1 MSDRDG
7 VDRARER
14 TPLTITAER
23 LPNARVSLEITV
35 DAETVERHM
44 ERAVSRVSRQV
55 RVPGFRPGHV
65 PRKMLERH
73 IGTAALLQEALQ
85 ELLPEVYSHA
95 IEEQQ
100 VDAIDQPEFDLKST
114 EPLVVTAVVPV
125 RPEVDLG
132 SYTSLRASMREVTV
146 DPEQVEQTLL
156 NLRRQYAVLEPVER
170 PVDWD
175 DHIRA
180 DVSVS
185 VEGQREPHEE
195 TDAEFPVRK
204 NSVVSLPGFVE
215 RLVGL
220 SAGGPHTVEFNLPDD
235 FSAEELR
242 GKKATYQ
249 VTIHEVKREVLPEL
263 DDEFAKSLGDEE
275 IGTVAALRERV
286 EGDLRKNLEHN
297 AREEYHNEIIDLLVA
312 TATIDYPEVLVRREI
327 DRLID
332 RESNHASHSEEGLRN
347 WLNAIGSTEEEV
359 REAFGEQAD
368 LNVRR
373 GLVLG
378 QLVDQE
384 SIAPTDEQ
392 VDAEID
398 SLVVGMTGSTPEN
411 QAAIRNLFDTPDGRV
426 SIRNQLQTRLA
437 VERLEAICT
446 QPEEASAKPQ
456 RQSRRRR
463 AGAEAN
469 ASHAD
474 EAETVGE
481 GTTDAPADSND

>member
-1 MSDRDG
+1 
-7 VDRARER
+7 
-14 TPLTITAER
+14 
-23 LPNARVSLEITV
+23 
-35 DAETVERHM
+35 M
-44 ERAVSRVSRQV
+44 ERAVNRVSRQV

-73 IGTAALLQEALQ
+73 VGHAALLQEALQ
-85 ELLPEVYSHA
+85 ELLPEVYSQA

-125 RPEVDLG
+125 HPEINLG
-132 SYTSLRASMREVTV
+132 DYTALRAPMREVTV
-146 DPEQVEQTLL
+146 DQEQVEQTLL

-170 PVDWD
+170 AVDWD

-263 DDEFAKSLGDEE
+263 DDEFAKSLGDEAIE
-275 IGTVAALRERV
+275 TDAALRERV
-286 EGDLRKNLEHN
+286 EADLRKNLEHN

-312 TATIDYPEVLVRREI
+312 TATIDYPEVLVRREV

-347 WLNAIGSTEEEV
+347 WLNAIGQTEDEV

-378 QLVDQE
+378 KLVDQE

-398 SLVVGMTGSTPEN
+398 SLVSGMAGSTPEN

-437 VERLEAICT
+437 IERLEAICT
-446 QPEEASAKPQ
+446 QPEEASATSQ

-463 AGAEAN
+463 AGTAEDAPGG
-469 ASHAD
+469 D
-474 EAETVGE
+474 EASETTE
-481 GTTDAPADSND
+481 EASEAPVTE

>member
-1 MSDRDG
+1 M
-7 VDRARER
+7 
-14 TPLTITAER
+14 TITAER

-35 DAETVERHM
+35 DAETVEKHM

-73 IGTAALLQEALQ
+73 VGTAALLQEALQ
-85 ELLPEVYSHA
+85 ELLPEVYSQA

-125 RPEVDLG
+125 RPEVNLG
-132 SYTSLRASMREVTV
+132 DYTALRAPLAEVTT
-146 DPEQVEQTLL
+146 DQEQVEQTLL

-170 PVDWD
+170 AVDWD

-185 VEGQREPHEE
+185 VEGQTEPHEE
-195 TDAEFPVRK
+195 TDAEFPIRK

-215 RLVGL
+215 HLVGL
-220 SAGGPHTVEFNLPDD
+220 SAGGPHTIEFNLPDD

-242 GKKATYQ
+242 GKKATYH

-263 DDEFAKSLGDEE
+263 DDEFAKSLGDEGIE
-275 IGTVAALRERV
+275 TVGALRERV
-286 EGDLRKNLEHN
+286 EADLRKNLEHN

-312 TATIDYPEVLVRREI
+312 TATIDYPEVLVRREV

-332 RESNHASHSEEGLRN
+332 RESNHASHTEEGLRN
-347 WLNAIGSTEEEV
+347 WLSAIGQTEDEV
-359 REAFGEQAD
+359 REALGEQAD
-368 LNVRR
+368 LSVRR
-373 GLVLG
+373 ALVLG
-378 QLVDQE
+378 QLVEQE
-384 SIAPTDEQ
+384 SLVPTDEQ

-398 SLVVGMTGSTPEN
+398 SLVTGMAGSTPEN
-411 QAAIRNLFDTPDGRV
+411 QAAIRGLFDTPDGRV
-426 SIRNQLQTRLA
+426 SISNQLQTRLA

-446 QPEEASAKPQ
+446 QPEETSATPQ

-463 AGAEAN
+463 AGAEADG
-469 ASHAD
+469 ADSDEPAAAD
-474 EAETVGE
+474 ESAAAPTA
-481 GTTDAPADSND
+481 TD

>member
-1 MSDRDG
+1 M
-7 VDRARER
+7 
-14 TPLTITAER
+14 TITVER
-23 LPNARVSLEITV
+23 LPNARVSLEIAV
-35 DAETVERHM
+35 DPETVERHM
-44 ERAVSRVSRQV
+44 ERAVTRVSRQV
-55 RVPGFRPGHV
+55 RIPGFRPGHV

-73 IGTAALLQEALQ
+73 VGTAALLQEALQ
-85 ELLPEVYSHA
+85 ELLPEVYSQA

-125 RPEVDLG
+125 RPEVSLND
-132 SYTSLRASMREVTV
+132 YTALRASMPEVKV

-170 PVDWD
+170 AVDWD

-195 TDAEFPVRK
+195 TDAEFPIRK

-215 RLVGL
+215 HLVGL
-220 SAGGPHTVEFNLPDD
+220 SAGGPHTIEFDLPED
-235 FSAEELR
+235 FTAEEIR

-263 DDEFAKSLGDEE
+263 DDEFAKSLGEE
-275 IGTVAALRERV
+275 SIETVAALRERV
-286 EGDLRKNLEHN
+286 EGDLSKNLEHN
-297 AREEYHNEIIDLLVA
+297 AREGYHNEIIDLLVA
-312 TATIDYPEVLVRREI
+312 TATIDYPEVLVRREV

-347 WLNAIGSTEEEV
+347 WLAAIGQTEEEL
-359 REAFGEQAD
+359 RDALGEQAD
-368 LNVRR
+368 LSVRR
-373 GLVLG
+373 ALVLG
-378 QLVDQE
+378 QLVEQE

-398 SLVVGMTGSTPEN
+398 SLVTGMAGSTPEN
-411 QAAIRNLFDTPDGRV
+411 QVAIRNLFDTPDGRI

-437 VERLEAICT
+437 VERLEAICSA
-446 QPEEASAKPQ
+446 PEDTSAAPQ

-463 AGAEAN
+463 AGTGED
-469 ASHAD
+469 SPEAD
-474 EAETVGE
+474 EASETTEEVSE
-481 GTTDAPADSND
+481 APVTE

>member
-1 MSDRDG
+1 
-7 VDRARER
+7 
-14 TPLTITAER
+14 
-23 LPNARVSLEITV
+23 
-35 DAETVERHM
+35 M

-73 IGTAALLQEALQ
+73 VGTAALLQEALQ

-132 SYTSLRASMREVTV
+132 SYTALRASMREVTV

-170 PVDWD
+170 AVDWD

-263 DDEFAKSLGDEE
+263 DDEFAKSLGDEAIE
-275 IGTVAALRERV
+275 TLAALRERV

-312 TATIDYPEVLVRREI
+312 TATIDYPEVLVRREV

-398 SLVVGMTGSTPEN
+398 SLVAGMMGSTPEN

-437 VERLEAICT
+437 VERLEALCS
-446 QPEEASAKPQ
+446 QPEEASATPQ

-463 AGAEAN
+463 AGAEAGT
-469 ASHAD
+469 SDAD

-481 GTTDAPADSND
+481 DTTDAPADSND

>member
-1 MSDRDG
+1 M
-7 VDRARER
+7 
-14 TPLTITAER
+14 TIIAER

-35 DAETVERHM
+35 DAEIVERHM
-44 ERAVSRVSRQV
+44 ERAATRVSRQV

-73 IGTAALLQEALQ
+73 VGTAALLQEALQ

-95 IEEQQ
+95 IAEQQ

-125 RPEVDLG
+125 RPEVNLNN
-132 SYTSLRASMREVTV
+132 YTALRASLQEVTV
-146 DPEQVEQTLL
+146 DPERVGQTLL

-170 PVDWD
+170 AVEWD

-180 DVSVS
+180 DISVS
-185 VEGQREPHEE
+185 VEGQREPHQE

-204 NSVVSLPGFVE
+204 DSVVSLPGFVE

-242 GKKATYQ
+242 GKKATYE
-249 VTIHEVKREVLPEL
+249 VAIHEVKREVLPEL
-263 DDEFAKSLGDEE
+263 DDEFAKSLGDEAIE
-275 IGTVAALRERV
+275 TADALRERV
-286 EGDLRKNLEHN
+286 EGDLRKSLDRH
-297 AREEYHNEIIDLLVA
+297 AREAYHNELIDLLVA
-312 TATIDYPEVLVRREI
+312 TATIDYPEVLVRREV

-332 RESNHASHSEEGLRN
+332 RESNHAAHSEEGLRN
-347 WLNAIGSTEEEV
+347 WLSAIGRTEDEV

-373 GLVLG
+373 ALVLG
-378 QLVDQE
+378 RLVDLE
-384 SIAPTDEQ
+384 AIAPTDEQ
-392 VDAEID
+392 VEAEID
-398 SLVVGMTGSTPEN
+398 SLVTGMAGSTPEN
-411 QAAIRNLFDTPDGRV
+411 QAAIRNLFDTPDGRT

-437 VERLEAICT
+437 VERLEAICS
-446 QPEEASAKPQ
+446 QPEEASGAPL

-463 AGAEAN
+463 ADAEAG
-469 ASHAD
+469 ASDAGD
-474 EAETVGE
+474 LEAAAGE
-481 GTTDAPADSND
+481 SAAGEAPADSAG

>member
-1 MSDRDG
+1 
-7 VDRARER
+7 
-14 TPLTITAER
+14 
-23 LPNARVSLEITV
+23 
-35 DAETVERHM
+35 M

-73 IGTAALLQEALQ
+73 VGTAALLQEALQ

-132 SYTSLRASMREVTV
+132 NYTALRASMREVTV

-170 PVDWD
+170 AVDWD

-242 GKKATYQ
+242 GKRATYQ

-263 DDEFAKSLGDEE
+263 DDEFAKSLGDEAIE
-275 IGTVAALRERV
+275 TLAALRERV

-312 TATIDYPEVLVRREI
+312 TANIDYPEVLVRREV

-398 SLVVGMTGSTPEN
+398 SLVAGMTGSTPEN

-437 VERLEAICT
+437 VERLEALCS
-446 QPEEASAKPQ
+446 QPEEASATPQ

-463 AGAEAN
+463 AGAEAG
-469 ASHAD
+469 ASDTD
-474 EAETVGE
+474 ESETEGE

>member
-1 MSDRDG
+1 M
-7 VDRARER
+7 
-14 TPLTITAER
+14 TITAER

-35 DAETVERHM
+35 DSETVERHM
-44 ERAVSRVSRQV
+44 ERAVTRVSRQV

-73 IGTAALLQEALQ
+73 VGTAALLQEALQ
-85 ELLPEVYSHA
+85 ELLPEVYSQA

-114 EPLVVTAVVPV
+114 EPLVVTAIVPV

-132 SYTSLRASMREVTV
+132 DYTALRAPKPEVTV

-170 PVDWD
+170 AVDWD

-180 DVSVS
+180 DVTVS

-195 TDAEFPVRK
+195 TDAEFPIRK

-215 RLVGL
+215 RVIGL
-220 SAGGPHTVEFNLPDD
+220 SAGGPHTIEFSLPDD
-235 FSAEELR
+235 FAAEELR
-242 GKKATYQ
+242 GKKATYTL
-249 VTIHEVKREVLPEL
+249 TIHEVKREVLPDL
-263 DDEFAKSLGDEE
+263 DDEFAKSLGDEAIE
-275 IGTVAALRERV
+275 TVDALKARV
-286 EGDLRKNLEHN
+286 EADLRKNLEHN
-297 AREEYHNEIIDLLVA
+297 ANEGYHNEIIDLLVA
-312 TATIDYPEVLVRREI
+312 TATIDYPEVLVRREV

-347 WLNAIGSTEEEV
+347 WLAAIGQTEDEV

-368 LNVRR
+368 LSVRR
-373 GLVLG
+373 SLVLAK
-378 QLVDQE
+378 LVEQE
-384 SIAPTDEQ
+384 SLVPTDEQ

-398 SLVVGMTGSTPEN
+398 SLVTGMAGSTPEN

-437 VERLEAICT
+437 VERLEAICS
-446 QPEEASAKPQ
+446 QPEDSTAAPQ

-463 AGAEAN
+463 AGAEAG
-469 ASHAD
+469 AD
-474 EAETVGE
+474 EPAQSSEE
-481 GTTDAPADSND
+481 AQDEPAAGTADSDS

>member
-1 MSDRDG
+1 
-7 VDRARER
+7 
-14 TPLTITAER
+14 
-23 LPNARVSLEITV
+23 
-35 DAETVERHM
+35 M
-44 ERAVSRVSRQV
+44 ERAVTRVSRQV

-73 IGTAALLQEALQ
+73 VGTAALLQEALQ
-85 ELLPEVYSHA
+85 ELLPEVYTAA

-125 RPEVDLG
+125 RPMINLND
-132 SYTSLRASMREVTV
+132 YPALRAPLREVTV

-170 PVDWD
+170 AVDWN

-180 DVSVS
+180 DVSVT

-220 SAGGPHTVEFNLPDD
+220 SAGGPYTIEFNLPDD

-242 GKKATYQ
+242 GKQATYR

-263 DDEFAKSLGDEE
+263 DDEFAKSLGDEAIE
-275 IGTVAALRERV
+275 TEAQLHERV
-286 EGDLRKNLEHN
+286 EADLRKNLEHN

-312 TATIDYPEVLVRREI
+312 TATIDYPEVLVRREV

-347 WLNAIGSTEEEV
+347 WLAAIGSTEDEV

-373 GLVLG
+373 ALVLG
-378 QLVDQE
+378 QLVEQE
-384 SIAPTDEQ
+384 SIVPTDEQ

-398 SLVVGMTGSTPEN
+398 SLVSGMAGSTPEN
-411 QAAIRNLFDTPDGRV
+411 QAAIRNLFDTPDGRS
-426 SIRNQLQTRLA
+426 SIRNQLITRLA
-437 VERLEAICT
+437 VERLEVICT
-446 QPEEASAKPQ
+446 QPEDEAAAPQ

-463 AGAEAN
+463 TGASADGGAEAGG
-469 ASHAD
+469 
-474 EAETVGE
+474 EAEEAVA
-481 GTTDAPADSND
+481 APADPAAE

>member
-1 MSDRDG
+1 
-7 VDRARER
+7 
-14 TPLTITAER
+14 
-23 LPNARVSLEITV
+23 
-35 DAETVERHM
+35 M
-44 ERAVSRVSRQV
+44 ERAVTRVSRQV
-55 RVPGFRPGHV
+55 RIPGFRPGHV

-73 IGTAALLQEALQ
+73 VGTAALLQEALQ
-85 ELLPEVYSHA
+85 ELLPEVYSLA

-114 EPLVVTAVVPV
+114 EPLIVTAVVPV
-125 RPEVDLG
+125 RPEVSLND
-132 SYTSLRASMREVTV
+132 YTALRASLQEGTV

-170 PVDWD
+170 AVDWD

-263 DDEFAKSLGDEE
+263 DDEFAKSLGDEAIE
-275 IGTVAALRERV
+275 TDAALRERV
-286 EGDLRKNLEHN
+286 EADLRKNLEHN

-312 TATIDYPEVLVRREI
+312 TATIDYPEVLVRREV

-347 WLNAIGSTEEEV
+347 WLNAIGQTEDEV

-378 QLVDQE
+378 KLVDQE

-398 SLVVGMTGSTPEN
+398 SLVSGMAGSTPEN

-437 VERLEAICT
+437 IERLEAICT
-446 QPEEASAKPQ
+446 QPEEASATSQ

-463 AGAEAN
+463 AGAGAEAD
-469 ASHAD
+469 ASDAD
-474 EAETVGE
+474 EAEPAGE
-481 GTTDAPADSND
+481 SAAAEAPADSAG

>member
-1 MSDRDG
+1 M
-7 VDRARER
+7 
-14 TPLTITAER
+14 TITAER

-35 DAETVERHM
+35 DAETVEKHM

-73 IGTAALLQEALQ
+73 VGTAALLQEALQ
-85 ELLPEVYSHA
+85 ELLPEVYSQA

-125 RPEVDLG
+125 RPEVNLG
-132 SYTSLRASMREVTV
+132 DYTALRAPLAEVTT
-146 DPEQVEQTLL
+146 DQEQVEQTLL

-170 PVDWD
+170 AVDWD

-185 VEGQREPHEE
+185 VEGQTEPHEE
-195 TDAEFPVRK
+195 TDAEFPIRK

-215 RLVGL
+215 HLVGL
-220 SAGGPHTVEFNLPDD
+220 SDGGPHTIEFNLPDE

-242 GKKATYQ
+242 GKKATYH

-263 DDEFAKSLGDEE
+263 DDEFAKSLGDEGIE
-275 IGTVAALRERV
+275 TVGALRERV
-286 EGDLRKNLEHN
+286 EADLRKNLEHN

-312 TATIDYPEVLVRREI
+312 TATIDYPEVLVRREV

-332 RESNHASHSEEGLRN
+332 RESNHASHTEEGLRN
-347 WLNAIGSTEEEV
+347 WLSAIGQTEDEV
-359 REAFGEQAD
+359 REALGEQAD
-368 LNVRR
+368 LSVRR
-373 GLVLG
+373 ALVLG
-378 QLVDQE
+378 QLVEQE
-384 SIAPTDEQ
+384 SLVPTDEQ

-398 SLVVGMTGSTPEN
+398 SLVTGMAGSTPEN
-411 QAAIRNLFDTPDGRV
+411 QAAIRGLFDTPDGRV
-426 SIRNQLQTRLA
+426 SISNQLQTRLA

-446 QPEEASAKPQ
+446 QPEETSATPQ

-463 AGAEAN
+463 AGAEADG
-469 ASHAD
+469 ADSDEPAAAD
-474 EAETVGE
+474 ESAAAPTA
-481 GTTDAPADSND
+481 TD